1 MIRLSEKEQALLAG
15 HDAGLP
21 LRLKAALVSWLRPA
35 HEPSG
40 NAYTPML
47 EELPR
52 FRNLPEYF
60 AWEDLAAEMKANILV
75 GLEAGEVV
83 RSRPVAAPL
92 GWKAG
97 VTFAGIAL
105 LVVSGYWLGLSGHLM
120 RPEEPHTAILE
131 AHPGGLEL
139 QTRETALTVVYPREN
154 GQQALSGGLGSI
166 RADYVD
172 EETGQL
178 TVAHVYAE

>member
-1 MIRLSEKEQALLAG
+1 MIRLSDKDRALLAG
-15 HDAGLP
+15 NDAGLLP
-21 LRLKAALVSWLRPA
+21 RLKAALASRISPRQERADDGFGRILD
-35 HEPSG
+35 
-40 NAYTPML
+40 
-47 EELPR
+47 ELPR
-52 FRNLPEYF
+52 FRELPEYF
-60 AWEDLAAEMKANILV
+60 AWDDLAAEMKANILV

-92 GWKAG
+92 GWKTA
-97 VTFAGIAL
+97 VTFAGIAFL
-105 LVVSGYWLGLSGHLM
+105 IVSGYWLGLSGHLL
-120 RPEEPHTAILE
+120 RSEKPQTAILE

-139 QTRETALTVVYPREN
+139 QTRETALTVIYSRES
-154 GQQALSGGLGSI
+154 GQQVLSGGLGGI